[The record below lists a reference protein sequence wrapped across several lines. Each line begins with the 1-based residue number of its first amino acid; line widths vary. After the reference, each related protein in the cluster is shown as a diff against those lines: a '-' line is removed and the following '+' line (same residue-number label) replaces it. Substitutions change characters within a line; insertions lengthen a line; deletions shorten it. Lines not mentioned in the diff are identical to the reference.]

1 MNMILSLKIEKGFFY
16 FLMAIFGMV
25 FFIAAP
31 GVINYLQLH
40 WQVLSPIVC
49 LNFMLIGFFLTIYF
63 SNKKAPEDIDKQ
75 KITPYDYIEVHK
87 RELLELLWHIYDE
100 QIEDIKTLYND
111 SVKITREIGSFFVN
125 FTKMLRNDSLILK
138 DERSCRI
145 QEEEV
150 REKRISLTNEYIRR
164 FMEAKGSS
172 SQDIQIVC
180 AVSETYIETGLLLM
194 DKNLHI
200 SYNEKLRNGELYQFA
215 VNIKNFNK
223 KDDLDIEAYLL
234 TIFSEWFKG
243 KNKKNI
249 AKNYGKKS
257 ALPKDS
263 LATREGLMADL
274 ERLRKGV
281 VK

>member
-1 MNMILSLKIEKGFFY
+1 MNPTLNLKIENVIFY
-16 FLMAIFGMV
+16 FMMPFASIFFIIIAPEVINFIQQNGRELFAFLILEVMV
-25 FFIAAP
+25 FCVVFI
-31 GVINYLQLH
+31 IYLKNGLDN
-40 WQVLSPIVC
+40 V
-49 LNFMLIGFFLTIYF
+49 N
-63 SNKKAPEDIDKQ
+63 KQ

-164 FMEAKGSS
+164 FMEARGSS
-172 SQDIQIVC
+172 AQDIQIVC

-215 VNIKNFNK
+215 VNIKKFNK
-223 KDDLDIEAYLL
+223 NGDLDIEAYLL

-243 KNKKNI
+243 KDKKNI